1 MSTKTLSALVAAI
14 VTVAFVGPAAAQSR
28 TWNLGDVTAG
38 GSPAGSC
45 ASSATTSTVNGVTT
59 TNVGTVGSSN
69 SSGSTVAAFG
79 NFWNCSQQG
88 VGGSANTLS
97 IQAFS
102 TTNNSSGTQVTA
114 PTVGTHFA
122 NAAVNH
128 HGVDSGIGVANR
140 VETLGVAGA
149 PNHALDNSTP
159 GIDLLQLNFTS
170 AQVLKNVKLGWA
182 GDDGDFQLL
191 AWTGSGAATSIVGK
205 TAAEL
210 VAANGGWTLVATVNG
225 TGVDGVEYKAG
236 INWTSN
242 LSVSSSYWLI
252 SAFNSGFGGS
262 EPSHGIDAMKVVS
275 IGTDAP
281 GAVPIPG
288 TLALAG
294 LGMLMAAGARRRKAQ
309 QG

>member
-1 MSTKTLSALVAAI
+1 MSTKTLSALVAA
-14 VTVAFVGPAAAQSR
+14 VATVAFVAPAAAQSR
-28 TWNLGDVTAG
+28 TWNVGDTTT
-38 GSPAGSC
+38 SPTLGSC
-45 ASSATTSTVNGVTT
+45 ASGTAVN
-59 TNVGTVGSSN
+59 SSN
-69 SSGSTVAAFG
+69 STGSTTSSFG
-79 NFWNCSQQG
+79 NFWNCSEQG
-88 VGGSANTLS
+88 VGGTANTLS
-97 IQAFS
+97 IQAYS
-102 TTNNSSGTQVTA
+102 TTNNSLGQQVTA

-122 NAAVNH
+122 NAAVNY
-128 HGVDSGIGVANR
+128 HGTGSGIGVANR
-140 VETLGVAGA
+140 VEGA
-149 PNHALDNSTP
+149 NVTGQPNHAMDNSTP

-191 AWTGSGAATSIVGK
+191 AWTGSGVATSIVGK

-210 VAANGGWTLVATVNG
+210 VASNGGWTLVATVNG
-225 TGVDGVEYKAG
+225 TGTDGVEYKAG
-236 INWTSN
+236 IDWTSN

-262 EPSHGIDAMKVVS
+262 APTHGIDAMKVVS
-275 IGTDAP
+275 IGTDA

-294 LGMLMAAGARRRKAQ
+294 LGMLMAAGARRRKVQ